1 VGAGADATSPRRE
14 HPTYIFAARTTRHT
28 TFERHLQDGVSHQA
42 RVAARED
49 FRVTHAAPSRHDAP
63 VTPPSAPRDDVPS
76 LDALLARL
84 RRRPDVEAPE
94 LRAWDAADRYLLDT
108 AAPLLAAHPDAVAVI
123 DDTHGALTLGAL
135 TLGARGVRV
144 HQDAI
149 VAERALAANAADL
162 GLVGYTSH
170 ELDAVVTA
178 DTRLVLLRLPRAL
191 ESLDRIARAV
201 ARRAHPAVVVVAGNM
216 VKHMTTSQNDVLAA
230 CFGRVDVSHARG
242 KARLLTAQ
250 GPREVAEAA
259 PGKMFDPKLSLHVVA
274 HGGVFAAGSID
285 IGTRALLAVWDSLP
299 PYESAIDLACGT
311 GVLATMLAR
320 RTPTA
325 RVIACDV
332 SAAAVDSARRTAAA
346 NGVTVETLRDDGLS
360 CQPDASADLVVL
372 NPPFHV
378 GAAVHTGVAQRLFAD
393 AARVLRPGGA
403 LWCVWNTPL
412 RYTPALTRTVGP
424 TREIAAGGKFTVTAS
439 VRPIA
444 PTR

>member
-1 VGAGADATSPRRE
+1 MTP
-14 HPTYIFAARTTRHT
+14 
-28 TFERHLQDGVSHQA
+28 
-42 RVAARED
+42 
-49 FRVTHAAPSRHDAP
+49 AAPSRHDAP
-63 VTPPSAPRDDVPS
+63 VTPPAAPRDEVPS

-108 AAPLLAAHPDAVAVI
+108 AAPRIVAHPDAVAVI

-162 GLVGYTSH
+162 GLAGYTLH
-170 ELDAVVTA
+170 NLAAVVTA

-216 VKHMTTSQNDVLAA
+216 VKHMTTSQNDVFAA
-230 CFGRVDVSHARG
+230 SFGRVDVSHARG

-259 PGKMFDPKLSLHVVA
+259 PVKMFDPKLSLHVVA

-285 IGTRALLAVWDSLP
+285 IGTRALLAVWDALP
-299 PYESAIDLACGT
+299 PYATAIDLACGT

-346 NGVTVETLRDDGLS
+346 NGVTVEALRDDGLS

-393 AARVLRPGGA
+393 AARVLRPDGA

-439 VRPIA
+439 VRPTA
-444 PTR
+444 AAR